1 MPHEPAPPA
10 DLWHPERFPE
20 RLLRCV
26 AGLACFGVGISMFVA
41 SDLGLPP
48 WDVFHQGL
56 SKLTGLGMGTIII
69 IVGIALLLLWI
80 PLHQRPGLGTILNA
94 FEIGLV
100 VNLTVDLLPTTDA
113 LLPRVAYMLGGVV
126 VVAIG
131 SGLYIGAGLGAGPR
145 DGLMM
150 GIAARGI
157 SVRVARTAIEVTA
170 LVCGAVLGGRVGVGT
185 LVFAVGI
192 GPMVHITIPRLT
204 MKAERRPV
212 DTAGQYR

>member
-1 MPHEPAPPA
+1 MPATATPAV
-10 DLWHPERFPE
+10 DLWHPDRFAE
-20 RLLRCV
+20 RLVRCV

-69 IVGIALLLLWI
+69 LVGLALLLLWI
-80 PLHQRPGLGTILNA
+80 PLRQRPGLGTILNA
-94 FEIGLV
+94 VEIGLV
-100 VNLTVDLLPTTDA
+100 VNLTIDLLPTTDA
-113 LLPRVAYMLGGVV
+113 LVPRVAYMLGGVV

-150 GIAARGI
+150 GLAARGI
-157 SVRVARTAIEVTA
+157 SVRVARTTIEVTA
-170 LVCGAVLGGRVGVGT
+170 LLCGAVLGGRVGVGT
-185 LVFAVGI
+185 VVFAAGI

-204 MKAERRPV
+204 MPADRRRVSSGSAP
-212 DTAGQYR
+212 A